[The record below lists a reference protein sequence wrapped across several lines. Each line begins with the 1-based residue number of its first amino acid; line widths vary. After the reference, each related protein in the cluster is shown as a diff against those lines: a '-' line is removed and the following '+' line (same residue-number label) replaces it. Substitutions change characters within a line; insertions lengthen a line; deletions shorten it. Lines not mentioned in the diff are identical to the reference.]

1 MIDTNN
7 IDSFL
12 NNSPKLYASLLT
24 AKNGSVIPVF
34 SSGKTMESRYNPQ
47 NDATRFIE
55 TIPFS
60 SFYIFLG
67 IGSGIAIEALYN
79 KYPQSFFLCLEKDH
93 NEINFLMQIPLVK
106 KLGENP
112 HIRFA
117 TIENLS
123 SMLQTFYIPSVYGGF
138 YVIEQRSW
146 LQENEK
152 LYPLIQKIIQIS
164 LNTISADFSA
174 QSHFGKIWQKNI
186 LANLNTYSRIKPQEK
201 KLPADY
207 KRKTAAIIAAG
218 PSLEK
223 TLPTLLHSRSNYY
236 IISTDT
242 AYSTLLQNQIIP
254 DAVISIDGQN
264 ISHSH
269 FFETNPSLQST
280 LFVFDLCSDSS
291 AVRHI
296 SKFTNNILFSVSGH
310 PFTELIY
317 SLSNESFIKLYS
329 GSGTVT
335 IAALDFAVKCGFSK
349 LEVFAADFSYSKGKT
364 YTKGTYLDKL
374 YSIKSTRLESL
385 EKQFS
390 KLLYR
395 TELIKLSDIKN
406 KAFTTT
412 VLDSYR
418 LSFEEYLHVNNY
430 AFSKQDDKYIIS
442 VKENLN
448 LPAFPS
454 ALNNYS
460 QIIKKLSDLTSKKQD
475 FSKKNTLFDLN
486 NLDISL
492 LPLISWLR
500 FYDNNNSSFQ
510 TFLKKAYQI
519 LSRILNQYEK

>member
-1 MIDTNN
+1 MANN
-7 IDSFL
+7 VDISALL
-12 NNSPKLYASLLT
+12 NNSPQLYVSLLT

-34 SSGKTMESRYNPQ
+34 ADGKTMESRYNPQ

-60 SFYIFLG
+60 SFYIILG
-67 IGSGIAIEALYN
+67 IGSGIAIEALLN
-79 KYPQSFFLCLEKDH
+79 KYPQAFFLCLEKSQND
-93 NEINFLMQIPLVK
+93 INFLLQIPLVK
-106 KLGENP
+106 KLQGNL
-112 HIRFA
+112 HIKFA
-117 TIENLS
+117 SIENLS
-123 SMLQTFYIPSVYGGF
+123 SLLQSLYIPSVYGGL
-138 YVIEQRSW
+138 YVVEQLSW
-146 LQENEK
+146 IQENQN
-152 LYPLIQKIIQIS
+152 LYPLIQQIIKSS
-164 LNTISADFSA
+164 LNTVSADFSA

-186 LANLNTYSRIKPQEK
+186 LANLNTYSTIKPQQK
-201 KLPADY
+201 KLPVDY
-207 KRKTAAIIAAG
+207 KTKTAAIIAAG

-223 TLPTLLHSRSNYY
+223 TLPALLSSRNDYY
-236 IISTDT
+236 IIATDT
-242 AYSTLLQNQIIP
+242 AYSSLLQNQIIP
-254 DAVISIDGQN
+254 DAVVSIDGQN

-269 FFETNPSLQST
+269 FFEKNLSLEST

-296 SKFTNNILFSVSGH
+296 SNLTNNILFSVSGH
-310 PFTELIY
+310 PFSELVY
-317 SLSNESFIKLYS
+317 SYSNDSFIKLYS

-349 LEVFAADFSYSKGKT
+349 LEVFGADFSYSNCKA

-374 YSIKSTRLESL
+374 YSTKSTNLETT

-395 TELIKLSDIKN
+395 TELIKLSN
-406 KAFTTT
+406 NNSFTTT

-418 LSFEEYLHVNNY
+418 LSFEQYLQSNNY
-430 AFSKQDDKYIIS
+430 AFSKQENKYIIS
-442 VKENLN
+442 IKENPN
-448 LPAFPS
+448 QPTFPVGLS
-454 ALNNYS
+454 NYK
-460 QIIKKLSDLTSKKQD
+460 QIIQRISDSASKTQD
-475 FSKKNTLFDLN
+475 FNKKTTLFDLN

-510 TFLKKAYQI
+510 TFLEKAYQI